1 VSSDAYDRLLDLIA
15 DNPAQKEEELVEMAT
30 EEGYAANEAR
40 GWLQD
45 ALEEEDVIEF
55 DGKHWIVRKGRFAY
69 DEYDH
74 PV

>member
-1 VSSDAYDRLLDLIA
+1 MSSDGYDRLLELIA

-40 GWLQD
+40 VWLQD
-45 ALEEEDVIEF
+45 VLAAGDVIEF
-55 DGKHWIVRKGRFAY
+55 DGKHWVVRNGRFAY
-69 DEYDH
+69 DDYDH